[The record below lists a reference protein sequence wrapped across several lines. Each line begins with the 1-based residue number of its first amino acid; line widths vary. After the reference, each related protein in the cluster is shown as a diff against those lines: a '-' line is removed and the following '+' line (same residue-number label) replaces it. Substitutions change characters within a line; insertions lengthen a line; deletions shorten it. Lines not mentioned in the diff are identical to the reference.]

1 MARAVG
7 IDLGTTNSVVAVLEG
22 GEPTVV
28 ANAEGARTTPSVIA
42 FGKNGDV
49 LVGEVAKRQAVTN
62 VDRTARSVKR
72 HMGEADWRFPAQ
84 GSIDGSR
91 YTAQELSAR
100 VLQKLKRDTESYL
113 GEDVTD
119 AVVTVPA
126 YFDDAQR
133 QATKEAGEIAGLKVL
148 RIINEPTA
156 AALAYGLDRG
166 DEQTVLVFDL
176 GGGTFD
182 VSLLEIGEGVIEVKA
197 TNGDTQLGGDDWDQ
211 RIVDHLVKQF
221 KNGYGIDLAE
231 DRMAL
236 QRLREAAEKA
246 KIELSSS
253 TETTINLPY
262 ITASAE
268 GPLHLDERLTRA
280 QFQELTA
287 DLLERCKKPFHQAVQ
302 DAGIELSTV
311 DHVILVGGS
320 TRMPAVTDLVKELT
334 GKDPHK
340 GVNPDEVVA
349 VGAAL
354 QAGVIRGDVKDVLLL
369 DVTPLSLGIET
380 KGGIMTKLI
389 ERNTTIPTKR
399 SEIFTT
405 AADNQPSV
413 GIQVFQGER
422 DIAAYNKK
430 LGVFDLTGL
439 PPAPRGVPQIEVA
452 FDIDA
457 NGIMHVNAKDLATG
471 REQKMT
477 VTGGSALP
485 KDDIDRMVRDA
496 EQYAD
501 EDRRRRESAETR
513 NQAEQLVYQ
522 TERFLADNPDRVP
535 ADTRS
540 EVESAVSEVKG
551 LLDGDPSD
559 TNTERLRT
567 SAERLAAV
575 SQKMGQAM
583 YAGAQ
588 GASGQE
594 GATGGAGPSGPADA
608 GAGAGSEG
616 PEDVV
621 DAEIVDDDRD
631 GRDERDERGGAA

>member
-22 GEPTVV
+22 GDPTVV
-28 ANAEGARTTPSVIA
+28 ANAEGARTTPSVVA
-42 FGKNGDV
+42 FAKNGEV

-62 VDRTARSVKR
+62 VERTARSVKR
-72 HMGEADWRFPAQ
+72 YVGDAQWRFPEH
-84 GSIDGSR
+84 GSVDGTR
-91 YTAQELSAR
+91 YRAQELSAR
-100 VLQKLKRDTESYL
+100 VLQKLKRDAEAYL
-113 GEDVTD
+113 GEDVSD
-119 AVVTVPA
+119 AVITVPA

-133 QATKEAGEIAGLKVL
+133 QATKEAGEIAGLRVL

-166 DEQTVLVFDL
+166 EEQTVLVFDL

-182 VSLLEIGEGVIEVKA
+182 VSLLEIGDGVIEVKA
-197 TNGDTQLGGDDWDQ
+197 TNGDTRLGGDDWDQ
-211 RIVDHLVKQF
+211 RIVEHLAQRF
-221 KNGYGIDLAE
+221 KGSHGIDLGR
-231 DRMAL
+231 DKMAL
-236 QRLREAAEKA
+236 QRLREGAEKA

-253 TETTINLPY
+253 TETTVNLPY

-268 GPLHLDERLTRA
+268 GPLHLEEKLTRA

-287 DLLERCKKPFHQAVQ
+287 DLLDRCKTPFHRAVK
-302 DAGIELSTV
+302 DAGVRLAAI

-320 TRMPAVTDLVKELT
+320 TRMPAVSDLVRELT

-349 VGAAL
+349 LGAAL

-380 KGGIMTKLI
+380 KGGIMTRLI
-389 ERNTTIPTKR
+389 ERNTTIPTRR

-413 GIQVFQGER
+413 GIQVYQGER
-422 DIAAYNKK
+422 EIAAYNKK

-439 PPAPRGVPQIEVA
+439 PPSPRGVPQIEVA

-457 NGIMHVNAKDLATG
+457 NGIMHVSAKDLATG

-485 KDDIDRMVRDA
+485 KDAIDRMMREA

-501 EDRRRRESAETR
+501 EDRARREAAETR

-522 TERFLADNPDRVP
+522 TEKFLRDNDERIPSG
-535 ADTRS
+535 TRP
-540 EVESAVSEVKG
+540 EVESALADLKR
-551 LLDGDPSD
+551 LLVDSADD
-559 TNTERLRT
+559 TTALRAGVET
-567 SAERLAAV
+567 LASA
-575 SQKMGQAM
+575 SQRMGQAM
-583 YAGAQ
+583 YAQAARAPGDEPAQ
-588 GASGQE
+588 E
-594 GATGGAGPSGPADA
+594 HVPAD
-608 GAGAGSEG
+608 
-616 PEDVV
+616 EDGVV
-621 DAEIVDDDRD
+621 DAEIVDD
-631 GRDERDERGGAA
+631 ESQARGGAA

>member
-1 MARAVG
+1 M
-7 IDLGTTNSVVAVLEG
+7 VAVLEG
-22 GEPTVV
+22 GEPTVI
-28 ANAEGARTTPSVIA
+28 ANAEGARTTPSVVA
-42 FGKNGDV
+42 FAKNGEV

-72 HMGEADWRFPAQ
+72 HMGDAHWRFPDQ
-84 GSIDGSR
+84 GDIDGTR
-91 YTAQELSAR
+91 YRAQELSAR
-100 VLQKLKRDTESYL
+100 VLQKLKRDAESYL

-126 YFDDAQR
+126 YFDDNQR

-156 AALAYGLDRG
+156 AALAYGLDKEN
-166 DEQTVLVFDL
+166 DQTVLVFDL

-182 VSLLEIGEGVIEVKA
+182 VSLLEMGEGVIEVKA
-197 TNGDTQLGGDDWDQ
+197 TNGDTHLGGDDWDQ
-211 RIVDHLVKQF
+211 RIVEYLVKRF
-221 KNGYGIDLAE
+221 KGQYGVDLAG
-231 DRMAL
+231 DKMAV
-236 QRLREAAEKA
+236 QRLREGAEKA

-268 GPLHLDERLTRA
+268 GPLHLDEKLTRA

-287 DLLERCKKPFHQAVQ
+287 DLLDRCKAPFHQAVE
-302 DAGIELSTV
+302 DAGVKLSAI

-320 TRMPAVTDLVKELT
+320 TRMPAVTDLVRELT
-334 GKDPHK
+334 GKEPHK

-349 VGAAL
+349 LGAAL
-354 QAGVIRGDVKDVLLL
+354 QAGVLRGDVKDVLLL

-389 ERNTTIPTKR
+389 ERNTTIPTRR

-413 GIQVFQGER
+413 GIQVYQGER
-422 DIAAYNKK
+422 EIAAYNKK

-457 NGIMHVNAKDLATG
+457 NGIMHVSAKDLATG

-485 KDDIDRMVRDA
+485 KDDIDRMMREA
-496 EQYAD
+496 EQYAE
-501 EDRRRRESAETR
+501 EDRKRREAAETR

-522 TERFLADNPDRVP
+522 TEKFLRDNGDKIP
-535 ADTRS
+535 ADTKT
-540 EVESAVSEVKG
+540 EVESAITEVKG
-551 LLDGDPSD
+551 QLEQQAD
-559 TNTERLRT
+559 TAALR
-567 SAERLAAV
+567 AGVEKLASV

-583 YAGAQ
+583 YAQAQ
-588 GASGQE
+588 QTPTEESSGTPREEEE
-594 GATGGAGPSGPADA
+594 G
-608 GAGAGSEG
+608 
-616 PEDVV
+616 VV
-621 DAEIVDDDRD
+621 DAEIVDEEKEQGDRK
-631 GRDERDERGGAA
+631 GGAA